1 MIKKKKEKIQ
11 LDHNNIWFCSKLPAE
26 GFKPSYPSSKIMNYV
41 STLKC
46 ALVVMLGVQANLVH
60 DRAAGERYCQEFCQD
75 VLEHNPAWTVEF
87 HITCR
92 CRKDSDRSS
101 TAVIG
106 SNCEL
111 CSSEGDFCT
120 RFTEENTFPDGG
132 GEDSVFKYCL
142 EYTAGPN
149 RGNYMC
155 EAEYYAPGSYYIIA
169 SRELTYNGAQ
179 CELTSQL
186 QSERSVFDCNGVQFA
201 SNAFGLARGH
211 PFYTADQLVMSM
223 TSWDPADLRDTK
235 QVVIQSC
242 RSSVAARHPSNK
254 LTTLGIGAGLLA
266 VMHVLAA

>member
-111 CSSEGDFCT
+111 CSSEGDFALDLQKRILFLMAAERT
-120 RFTEENTFPDGG
+120 RYLNTASSTPQD
-132 GEDSVFKYCL
+132 L
-142 EYTAGPN
+142 I
-149 RGNYMC
+149 
-155 EAEYYAPGSYYIIA
+155 EAI
-169 SRELTYNGAQ
+169 T
-179 CELTSQL
+179 C
-186 QSERSVFDCNGVQFA
+186 
-201 SNAFGLARGH
+201 ARQNIMLL
-211 PFYTADQLVMSM
+211 D
-223 TSWDPADLRDTK
+223 
-235 QVVIQSC
+235 
-242 RSSVAARHPSNK
+242 
-254 LTTLGIGAGLLA
+254 LTTSLRAGN
-266 VMHVLAA
+266 